1 MSAAVRHNRSVSAP
15 PLPRPAAVIF
25 DLDGTLVDTVETRI
39 TAWLRVF
46 EEEGIPASRAAI
58 APLIGSDGKLL
69 TRRIAK
75 AAGMELDDA
84 RVEAIDKRSGEI
96 FDELNSNP
104 RPLAGLRAALAW
116 IDEMG
121 VRWAIATSSRRE
133 QVTKSVRA
141 LGLKA
146 EPTIVDGSHVARAKP
161 APDLLLEAARVLD
174 VAPGACWYV
183 GDSTWDM
190 RAAAAAGMV
199 PIGVPTGSA
208 DSPELRSAGAAAVIG
223 SLAELGDLAAR

>member
-1 MSAAVRHNRSVSAP
+1 MRVVRHNRDVSAP

-69 TRRIAK
+69 TRRIAR
-75 AAGMELDDA
+75 AAGIDLDDA
-84 RVEAIDKRSGEI
+84 QVEAIDKRCGEI
-96 FDELNSNP
+96 FDQLNTEP
-104 RPLAGLRAALAW
+104 RPLTGLREALAW
-116 IDEMG
+116 IDELG
-121 VRWAIATSSRRE
+121 VAWSIATSSRRE
-133 QVTKSVRA
+133 QVTRSVRA
-141 LGLKA
+141 LRLRKD
-146 EPTIVDGSHVARAKP
+146 PTIVDGSHVARAKP
-161 APDLLLEAARVLD
+161 APDLLLEAARVLG
-174 VAPGACWYV
+174 VPAGKCWYV

-208 DSPELRSAGAAAVIG
+208 DSPELRAAGAAAVIG
-223 SLAELGDLAAR
+223 SLAELRDLAAR